1 MTKLVSKEKIQSLFT
16 DEQTI
21 MVGGFIESGVPAELI
36 KILLE
41 SKASQLTLIANDT
54 GFDDQTFGQLVVEK
68 RIKKAI
74 VSHVGTN
81 RETGKQMNGG
91 ELEVE
96 LTPQGTLVE
105 QIRAGGAGLG
115 GILTKTGVGT
125 IVAEDKRIIN
135 VDGQDYILAKP
146 LEADIALVK
155 AWKADKKGNLIYRY
169 AARNFNPI
177 VATAAEIVIVE
188 AEEIL
193 EVGEI
198 DSNQV
203 MTPGLFVDYILEKSQ

>member
-1 MTKLVSKEKIQSLFT
+1 MAKLVNKDKIKSLFADEQSL
-16 DEQTI
+16 

-36 KILLE
+36 KILLD
-41 SKASQLTLIANDT
+41 SGAKDLTLIANDT
-54 GFDDQTFGQLVVEK
+54 GFDDKTFGQLVVEK
-68 RIKKAI
+68 RLKKAI
-74 VSHVGTN
+74 VSHIGTN
-81 RETGKQMNGG
+81 RETGKQMNAG

-96 LTPQGTLVE
+96 LTPQGTLIE

-115 GILTKTGVGT
+115 GILTRTGIGT
-125 IVAEDKRIIN
+125 TVADDQRIIE
-135 VDGQDYILAKP
+135 VDGEDYILARP
-146 LEADIALVK
+146 LQADIALVK

-177 VATAAEIVIVE
+177 VATAADIVIVE
-188 AEEIL
+188 ADEIL

-203 MTPGLFVDYILEKSQ
+203 MTPGLFVDYILEK

>member
-125 IVAEDKRIIN
+125 TVAEDKRIIN
-135 VDGQDYILAKP
+135 VDGEDYILAKP

-177 VATAAEIVIVE
+177 VATAAEVVIVE

>member
-1 MTKLVSKEKIQSLFT
+1 MTKLVSKDKIQSLFT

-125 IVAEDKRIIN
+125 TVAEDKRIIN

>member
-1 MTKLVSKEKIQSLFT
+1 MAKLVDKEEIKSLFADEQSL
-16 DEQTI
+16 

-36 KILLE
+36 KILLA
-41 SKASQLTLIANDT
+41 SKASDLTLIANDT

-68 RIKKAI
+68 RLKKAI

-81 RETGKQMNGG
+81 RETGKQMNAG

-96 LTPQGTLVE
+96 LTPQGTLIE

-125 IVAEDKRIIN
+125 TVADDKRIIE
-135 VDGQDYILAKP
+135 VDGEDYILAKP
-146 LEADIALVK
+146 LKADIALVK

-188 AEEIL
+188 ADEIL

-203 MTPGLFVDYILEKSQ
+203 MTPGLFVDYILKQ

>member
-1 MTKLVSKEKIQSLFT
+1 MAKIANKEEIKALFADEQSL
-16 DEQTI
+16 
-21 MVGGFIESGVPAELI
+21 MVGGFIESGVPGELV
-36 KILLE
+36 KILLD
-41 SKASQLTLIANDT
+41 SGAKDLTLIANDT

-68 RIKKAI
+68 RLKKAI
-74 VSHVGTN
+74 VSHIGTN
-81 RETGKQMNGG
+81 RETGKQMNAG

-96 LTPQGTLVE
+96 LTPQGTLIE

-115 GILTKTGVGT
+115 GILTQTGIGT
-125 IVAEDKRIIN
+125 TVAEDKRIIE
-135 VDGQDYILAKP
+135 VDGEDYILAEP
-146 LEADIALVK
+146 LKADIALVK

-188 AEEIL
+188 ADEIL

-203 MTPGLFVDYILEKSQ
+203 MTPGLFVDYILEK

>member
-1 MTKLVSKEKIQSLFT
+1 MAKLVNKDKIKSLFADEQSL
-16 DEQTI
+16 

-36 KILLE
+36 KILLD
-41 SKASQLTLIANDT
+41 SGARDLTLIANDT
-54 GFDDQTFGQLVVEK
+54 GFDDKTFGQLVVEK
-68 RIKKAI
+68 RLKKAI
-74 VSHVGTN
+74 VSHIGTN
-81 RETGKQMNGG
+81 RETGKQMNAG

-96 LTPQGTLVE
+96 LTPQGTLIE

-115 GILTKTGVGT
+115 GILTQTGIGT
-125 IVAEDKRIIN
+125 TVAEDQRIIE
-135 VDGQDYILAKP
+135 VDGEDYILARP
-146 LEADIALVK
+146 LQADIALVK

-177 VATAAEIVIVE
+177 VATAADIVIVE
-188 AEEIL
+188 ADEIL

-203 MTPGLFVDYILEKSQ
+203 MTPGLFVDYILEK

>member
-1 MTKLVSKEKIQSLFT
+1 MAKLVNKDKIKSLFADEQSL
-16 DEQTI
+16 

-41 SKASQLTLIANDT
+41 SGAEDLTLIANDT

-68 RIKKAI
+68 RLKKAI
-74 VSHVGTN
+74 VSHIGTN
-81 RETGKQMNGG
+81 RETGKQMNAG

-96 LTPQGTLVE
+96 LTPQGTLIE

-115 GILTKTGVGT
+115 GILTRTGIGT
-125 IVAEDKRIIN
+125 TVAEDQRIIE
-135 VDGQDYILAKP
+135 VDDEDYILARP
-146 LEADIALVK
+146 LQADIALVK

-169 AARNFNPI
+169 AARNFNPV
-177 VATAAEIVIVE
+177 VATAADIVIVE
-188 AEEIL
+188 ADEIL

-203 MTPGLFVDYILEKSQ
+203 MTPGLFVDYILEK

>member
-1 MTKLVSKEKIQSLFT
+1 MAKIVNKEKIKSLFANEQSL
-16 DEQTI
+16 
-21 MVGGFIESGVPAELI
+21 MVGGFIESGLPAELI

-41 SKASQLTLIANDT
+41 SKASDLTLIANDT

-68 RIKKAI
+68 RLKKAI

-81 RETGKQMNGG
+81 RETGRQMNAG

-96 LTPQGTLVE
+96 LTPQGTLIE

-115 GILTKTGVGT
+115 GVLTKTGIGT
-125 IVAEDKRIIN
+125 TVAEDKRIIE
-135 VDGQDYILAKP
+135 VDGEDYILAKP
-146 LEADIALVK
+146 LQADIALVK

-177 VATAAEIVIVE
+177 VATAADIVIVE
-188 AEEIL
+188 ADEIL

-203 MTPGLFVDYILEKSQ
+203 MTPGLFVDYILEK

>member
-1 MTKLVSKEKIQSLFT
+1 MAKLVNKEEIKSLFADNQSL
-16 DEQTI
+16 
-21 MVGGFIESGVPAELI
+21 MVGGFIESGVPAELV

-41 SKASQLTLIANDT
+41 SGAENLTLIANDT

-68 RIKKAI
+68 RLKKAT

-81 RETGKQMNGG
+81 RETGRQMNAG

-96 LTPQGTLVE
+96 LTPQGTLIE

-115 GILTKTGVGT
+115 GVLTKTGVGT
-125 IVAEDKRIIN
+125 PVAEDKRIIE
-135 VDGQDYILAKP
+135 VDGEDYILAKP
-146 LEADIALVK
+146 LKADIALVK

-177 VATAAEIVIVE
+177 VATAAETVIVE

-193 EVGEI
+193 EVGEL

-203 MTPGLFVDYILEKSQ
+203 MTPGLFVDYILEKQ

>member
-1 MTKLVSKEKIQSLFT
+1 MAKLVDKEEIKSLFADEQSL
-16 DEQTI
+16 

-36 KILLE
+36 KILLA
-41 SKASQLTLIANDT
+41 SKASDLTLIANDT

-68 RIKKAI
+68 RLKKAI

-81 RETGKQMNGG
+81 RETGKQMNAG

-96 LTPQGTLVE
+96 LTPQGTLIE

-125 IVAEDKRIIN
+125 TVADDKRIIE
-135 VDGQDYILAKP
+135 VDGEDYILAKP
-146 LEADIALVK
+146 LKADIALVK

-177 VATAAEIVIVE
+177 VATAADIVIVE
-188 AEEIL
+188 ADEIL

-203 MTPGLFVDYILEKSQ
+203 MTPGLFVDYILKQ

>member
-1 MTKLVSKEKIQSLFT
+1 MAKFVNKEEIQSLFA
-16 DEQTI
+16 DEQSL

-41 SKASQLTLIANDT
+41 SGAKDLTLIANDT
-54 GFDDQTFGQLVVEK
+54 GFDDKTFGQLVVEK
-68 RIKKAI
+68 RLKKAV
-74 VSHVGTN
+74 VSHIGTN
-81 RETGKQMNGG
+81 RETGKQMNAG

-96 LTPQGTLVE
+96 LTPQGTLIE

-115 GILTKTGVGT
+115 GILTQTGIGT
-125 IVAEDKRIIN
+125 TVAEDKRIIE
-135 VDGQDYILAKP
+135 VDGEDYILAEP
-146 LEADIALVK
+146 LKADIALVK

-188 AEEIL
+188 ADEIL

-203 MTPGLFVDYILEKSQ
+203 MTPGLFVDYILEK

>member
-1 MTKLVSKEKIQSLFT
+1 MAKLVNKDKIKSLFADEQSL
-16 DEQTI
+16 

-41 SKASQLTLIANDT
+41 SGAEDLTLIANDT

-68 RIKKAI
+68 RLKKAI
-74 VSHVGTN
+74 VSHIGTN
-81 RETGKQMNGG
+81 RETGKQMNAG

-96 LTPQGTLVE
+96 LTPQGTLIE

-115 GILTKTGVGT
+115 GILTQTGIGT
-125 IVAEDKRIIN
+125 TVAEDQRIIE
-135 VDGQDYILAKP
+135 VDGEDYILARP
-146 LEADIALVK
+146 LQADIALVK

-177 VATAAEIVIVE
+177 VATAADIVIVE
-188 AEEIL
+188 ADEIL

-203 MTPGLFVDYILEKSQ
+203 MTPGLFVDYILEK

>member
-1 MTKLVSKEKIQSLFT
+1 MAKLVDKEEIKSLFADNQSL
-16 DEQTI
+16 
-21 MVGGFIESGVPAELI
+21 MVGGFIESGVPAELV
-36 KILLE
+36 KILLD
-41 SKASQLTLIANDT
+41 SGAKDLTLIANDT
-54 GFDDQTFGQLVVEK
+54 GFDDQTFGQLVVEQ
-68 RIKKAI
+68 RLKKAI

-81 RETGKQMNGG
+81 RETGKQMNAGK
-91 ELEVE
+91 LEVE
-96 LTPQGTLVE
+96 LTPQGTLIE

-125 IVAEDKRIIN
+125 TVAEDKRIIE
-135 VDGQDYILAKP
+135 VDGEDYILAKP
-146 LEADIALVK
+146 LKADIALVK

-188 AEEIL
+188 ADEIL

-203 MTPGLFVDYILEKSQ
+203 MTPGLFVDYILKQ

>member
-1 MTKLVSKEKIQSLFT
+1 MAKIANKEEIKALFADEQSL
-16 DEQTI
+16 
-21 MVGGFIESGVPAELI
+21 MVGGFIESGVPGELV
-36 KILLE
+36 KILLD
-41 SKASQLTLIANDT
+41 SGAKDLTLIANDT

-68 RIKKAI
+68 RLKKAV
-74 VSHVGTN
+74 VSHIGTN
-81 RETGKQMNGG
+81 RETGKQMNAG

-96 LTPQGTLVE
+96 LTPQGTLIE

-115 GILTKTGVGT
+115 GILTQTGIGT
-125 IVAEDKRIIN
+125 TVAEDKRIIE
-135 VDGQDYILAKP
+135 VDGEDYILAEP
-146 LEADIALVK
+146 LKADIALVK

-188 AEEIL
+188 ADEIL

-203 MTPGLFVDYILEKSQ
+203 MTPGLFVDYILEK

>member
-1 MTKLVSKEKIQSLFT
+1 MTKLVSKDKIQSLFT

-41 SKASQLTLIANDT
+41 SKACQLTLIANDT

-81 RETGKQMNGG
+81 RETGKQMNDG

-125 IVAEDKRIIN
+125 TVAEDKRIIN

>member
-1 MTKLVSKEKIQSLFT
+1 MAKLVDKEEIKALFADEQSL
-16 DEQTI
+16 

-36 KILLE
+36 KILLA
-41 SKASQLTLIANDT
+41 SKASDLTLIANDT
-54 GFDDQTFGQLVVEK
+54 GFDDQTFGQLVVKK
-68 RIKKAI
+68 RLKKAI

-81 RETGKQMNGG
+81 RETGKQMNAG

-96 LTPQGTLVE
+96 LTPQGTLIE

-125 IVAEDKRIIN
+125 TVADDKRIIE
-135 VDGQDYILAKP
+135 VDGEDYILAKP
-146 LEADIALVK
+146 LKADIALVK

-188 AEEIL
+188 ADEIL

-203 MTPGLFVDYILEKSQ
+203 MTPGLFVDYILKQ

>member
-1 MTKLVSKEKIQSLFT
+1 MAKIVNKEKIKSLFANEQSL
-16 DEQTI
+16 

-41 SKASQLTLIANDT
+41 SKASDLTLIANDT

-68 RIKKAI
+68 RLKKAV

-81 RETGKQMNGG
+81 RETGRQMNAG

-96 LTPQGTLVE
+96 LTPQGTLIE

-115 GILTKTGVGT
+115 GVLTKTGVGT
-125 IVAEDKRIIN
+125 PVAEDKRIIE
-135 VDGQDYILAKP
+135 VDGEDYILAKP
-146 LEADIALVK
+146 LKADIALVK

-188 AEEIL
+188 ADEIL

-203 MTPGLFVDYILEKSQ
+203 MTPGLFVDYILEK

>member
-1 MTKLVSKEKIQSLFT
+1 MAKFVNKEEIQSLFA
-16 DEQTI
+16 DEQSL

-36 KILLE
+36 KILL
-41 SKASQLTLIANDT
+41 ASGAKDLTLIANDT
-54 GFDDQTFGQLVVEK
+54 GFDNQTFGQLVVEK
-68 RIKKAI
+68 RLKKAV
-74 VSHVGTN
+74 VSHIGTN
-81 RETGKQMNGG
+81 RETGKQMNAG

-96 LTPQGTLVE
+96 LTPQGTLIE

-115 GILTKTGVGT
+115 GILTQTGIGT
-125 IVAEDKRIIN
+125 TVAEDKRIIE
-135 VDGQDYILAKP
+135 VDGEDYILAEP
-146 LEADIALVK
+146 LKADIALVK

-188 AEEIL
+188 ADEIL

-203 MTPGLFVDYILEKSQ
+203 MTPGLFVDYILEK

>member
-1 MTKLVSKEKIQSLFT
+1 MAKLVNIEEIKSLFADEQSL
-16 DEQTI
+16 

-36 KILLE
+36 KILLD
-41 SKASQLTLIANDT
+41 SGAKNLTLIGNDT
-54 GFDDQTFGQLVVEK
+54 GFDDQTLGQLVVEK
-68 RIKKAI
+68 RLKKAI

-81 RETGKQMNGG
+81 RETGKQMNAG

-96 LTPQGTLVE
+96 LTPQGTLIE

-115 GILTKTGVGT
+115 GILTQTGVGT
-125 IVAEDKRIIN
+125 TVAEDQRIIE
-135 VDGQDYILAKP
+135 VDGEDYILAKP
-146 LEADIALVK
+146 LKADIALVK

-177 VATAAEIVIVE
+177 VATAADIVIVE
-188 AEEIL
+188 ADEIL

-198 DSNQV
+198 DSNEV
-203 MTPGLFVDYILEKSQ
+203 MTPGLFVDYILEK

>member
-1 MTKLVSKEKIQSLFT
+1 MAKLVNKDKIKSLFADEQSL
-16 DEQTI
+16 

-41 SKASQLTLIANDT
+41 SGARDLTLIANDT

-68 RIKKAI
+68 RLKKAI
-74 VSHVGTN
+74 VSHIGTN
-81 RETGKQMNGG
+81 RETGKQMNAG

-96 LTPQGTLVE
+96 LTPQGTLIE

-115 GILTKTGVGT
+115 GILTQTGIGT
-125 IVAEDKRIIN
+125 TVAEDKRIIE
-135 VDGQDYILAKP
+135 VDGEDYILAEP
-146 LEADIALVK
+146 LKADIALVK

-188 AEEIL
+188 ADEIL

-203 MTPGLFVDYILEKSQ
+203 MTPGLFVDYILEK

>member
-1 MTKLVSKEKIQSLFT
+1 MAKLVNEEEIKSLFADEQSL
-16 DEQTI
+16 
-21 MVGGFIESGVPAELI
+21 MVGGFIESGVPAELV
-36 KILLE
+36 KILL
-41 SKASQLTLIANDT
+41 ASGAKDLTLIANDT

-68 RIKKAI
+68 RLKKAI

-81 RETGKQMNGG
+81 RETGKQMNAG

-96 LTPQGTLVE
+96 LTPQGTLIE

-115 GILTKTGVGT
+115 GILTQTGVGT
-125 IVAEDKRIIN
+125 PVAEGERIIE
-135 VDGQDYILAKP
+135 VEGKDYILAKP
-146 LEADIALVK
+146 LKADIALVK

-177 VATAAEIVIVE
+177 VATAADIVIVE
-188 AEEIL
+188 TDEIL

-203 MTPGLFVDYILEKSQ
+203 MTPGLFVDYILEK